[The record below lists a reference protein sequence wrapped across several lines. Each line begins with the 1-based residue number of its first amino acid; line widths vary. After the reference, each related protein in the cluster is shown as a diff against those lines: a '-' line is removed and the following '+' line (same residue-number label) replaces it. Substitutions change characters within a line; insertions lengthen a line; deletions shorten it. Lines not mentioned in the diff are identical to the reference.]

1 LDLKN
6 LQQIMQMS
14 TQLQSRMKDM
24 QETLVQQRYT
34 VSSGGG
40 LVEATVDGKGTVVA
54 VRIDPKAAD
63 PTDVEMLEDLVLAAV
78 TQAQKRANQA
88 MEAEMKRATGG
99 LSLPGLGSLLGS

>member
-1 LDLKN
+1 MDLKN

-24 QETLVQQRYT
+24 QETLVQQRYA
-34 VSSGGG
+34 VSSGAG

-54 VRIDPKAAD
+54 VRIDPKAVD
-63 PTDVEMLEDLVLAAV
+63 PADVEMLEDLVLAAV